1 MPVLEVLN
9 EFCIRHLHATY
20 LREAGQVKTGVD
32 LQNAALAELL
42 EIHRA
47 ELRRNR
53 ESPKP

>member
-1 MPVLEVLN
+1 VLDALH
-9 EFCIRHLHATY
+9 EFTIRHLHATY
-20 LREAGQVKTGVD
+20 LRENGQTATGTS
-32 LQNAALAELL
+32 LQAAALAELL